1 MTPEQWIA
9 LLGALTALFV
19 AISAAIIQIRGL
31 RSDINGH
38 VTRLVATATAL
49 GEKQGELQ
57 GRDFMHRLLTAPP
70 EGAEGSTPSEPA
82 R

>member
-1 MTPEQWIA
+1 MTPEQWVA
-9 LLGALTALFV
+9 LVGALTALFV
-19 AISAAIIQIRGL
+19 AVAAAIVQIRGL

-38 VTRLVATATAL
+38 VTKLVATATAL
-49 GEKQGELQ
+49 GQKQGELQ

-70 EGAEGSTPSEPA
+70 EGAEGSTPSESA